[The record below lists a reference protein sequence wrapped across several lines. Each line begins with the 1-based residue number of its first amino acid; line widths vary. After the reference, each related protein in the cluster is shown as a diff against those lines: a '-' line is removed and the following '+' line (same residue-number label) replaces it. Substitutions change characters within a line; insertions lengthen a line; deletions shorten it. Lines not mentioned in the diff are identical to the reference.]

1 VRHIQDKWAL
11 KAQKERYRTRAV
23 YKLQQILE
31 SRNFDIAKIHSVFDI
46 GAAPGGWSHY
56 LKLKFPNLEIFA
68 IDILPIEKIEG
79 IHFFQEDVKNIEKI
93 KEIAL
98 KIGTFDLVI
107 SDLAPNLSGIRD
119 VDEEN
124 IYELNLIT
132 LQAAVKLL
140 KRNNNSKFII
150 KTFQNSNL
158 KKLRHDV
165 SLYFRNIETHK
176 PAASKSNSGE
186 IYLLGEDLI

>member
-1 VRHIQDKWAL
+1 MRHIQDKWAL
-11 KAQKERYRTRAV
+11 KAQREGYRTRAV

-31 SRNFDIAKIHSVFDI
+31 TRNFDIQKIHSVFDI

-79 IHFFQEDVKNIEKI
+79 IHFFQEDVRNIEKI

-132 LQAAVKLL
+132 LHAAIKLL
-140 KRNNNSKFII
+140 KRNQYSKFII
-150 KTFQNSNL
+150 KTFQNRNL
-158 KKLRHDV
+158 KKFRYDL
-165 SLYFRNIETHK
+165 SEYFKNISTHK

-186 IYLLGEDLI
+186 IYLSGENLI